1 MQTKI
6 VFNCFGMISSVLGP
20 EESLTYA
27 VQLLSPL
34 YKVSEGFAGKVVSGM
49 FFSTCSLPSSCLPYV
64 GTYLTPACYFGPQM
78 KSSNWR
84 RASGTNCVILL
95 AWRNSSKST
104 TVSGRASRRSGRAES
119 SQRRLLQPST
129 LHATP
134 SESCAS
140 RPSTRSTRGGR

>member
-49 FFSTCSLPSSCLPYV
+49 FFFNML
-64 GTYLTPACYFGPQM
+64 
-78 KSSNWR
+78 
-84 RASGTNCVILL
+84 
-95 AWRNSSKST
+95 
-104 TVSGRASRRSGRAES
+104 
-119 SQRRLLQPST
+119 
-129 LHATP
+129 
-134 SESCAS
+134 
-140 RPSTRSTRGGR
+140 